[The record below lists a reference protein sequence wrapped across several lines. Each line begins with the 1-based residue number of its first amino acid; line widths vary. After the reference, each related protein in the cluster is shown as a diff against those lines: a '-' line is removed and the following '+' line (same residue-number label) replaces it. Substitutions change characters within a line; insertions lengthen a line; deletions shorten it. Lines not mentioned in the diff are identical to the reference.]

1 MRTVLLS
8 LACIIVFASCN
19 DKSISKETTIVDTIA
34 VTEPAA
40 AKPVEVST
48 APLTPMDSIKQEV
61 ARINTANLPSKSF
74 SFKCDEMVK
83 ITYHYTGKEISKVII
98 DWGTVGDAYQREE
111 FYYKNG
117 RLIFDYDVL
126 EGAGAYEGGDKK
138 LERRHYVINDKA
150 VKYMENDKVLPCK
163 YCDYNKSS
171 KQYKMLAAEATHDF
185 ESVLCK

>member
-1 MRTVLLS
+1 MRIILLS
-8 LACIIVFASCN
+8 LACLIVFASCN
-19 DKSISKETTIVDTIA
+19 DKSISKEVTKVDTIA
-34 VTEPAA
+34 VTEAVA

-83 ITYHYTGKEISKVII
+83 ITYHYTGKEISKVTI

-117 RLIFDYDVL
+117 RLIFDYDLL

-163 YCDYNKSS
+163 YCDYAKSS
-171 KQYKMLAAEATHDF
+171 KPYKMLAAEATHDF